1 MCRISNI
8 TYPLP
13 PKKCICNMLLVCVG
27 EVLLKQWKQGN
38 TLFSKTRKRP
48 LEIGVFFLS
57 KYSFCG
63 YIPLKIL

>member
-8 TYPLP
+8 TYPLT
-13 PKKCICNMLLVCVG
+13 PKIYICNKFRLCVG

-38 TLFSKTRKRP
+38 TSFSKTRKRP

-57 KYSFCG
+57 KYTFLV
-63 YIPLKIL
+63 YTPLKIL